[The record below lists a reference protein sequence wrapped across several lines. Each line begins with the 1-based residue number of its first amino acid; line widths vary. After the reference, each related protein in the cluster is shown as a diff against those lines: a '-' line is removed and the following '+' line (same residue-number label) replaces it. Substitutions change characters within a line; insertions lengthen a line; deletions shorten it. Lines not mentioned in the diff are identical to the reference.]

1 MEHPGE
7 DPRSPGPELSTAVS
21 KGSLYISLS
30 ALALLLLLAAGVFA
44 WMRGVQPLPSDQEA
58 RRQFDSHRTEYIRF
72 AARLRQDLR
81 AGIIDSDGR
90 VSSATRQVGP
100 VMEYRDMMRS
110 LGAKTVVVGEDGS
123 IEFELWGF
131 GCAIC
136 SDSYKG
142 LRYAPGDFKADA
154 RPGWAPKSVKSLDNN
169 DLPQTNGSLN
179 DGLYVVQIEPEWF
192 IYRYEYHE

>member
-1 MEHPGE
+1 MQTIPLQF
-7 DPRSPGPELSTAVS
+7 RPELSKAVS

-30 ALALLLLLAAGVFA
+30 ALALLLLLAVGVFA
-44 WMRGVQPLPSDQEA
+44 WTQGEQHLPSDQEA

-81 AGIIDSDGR
+81 AGIIESDGS

-100 VMEYRDMMRS
+100 VEEYRDMMHS
-110 LGAKTVVVGEDGS
+110 LGAKAAVVREDGS
-123 IEFELWGF
+123 IEFELWGV

-154 RPGWAPKSVKSLDNN
+154 RTGWMPKLVKSLDSN
-169 DLPQTNGSLN
+169 DLPQTNGSIN

-192 IYRYEYHE
+192 IYRSEYHE